1 MSFFYE
7 NLQIEPRLIE
17 KILSSRDSGPIEFTS
32 ERAEEEKLTRVKFAY
47 SKRIFSCYFQKIL
60 KKKIK
65 VAQICSNEFCP
76 RKSQDLISMTI
87 ESFFLDFRDKEIFL
101 IE

>member
-1 MSFFYE
+1 MKKCQNSHKPERREKIAREFFYE

-32 ERAEEEKLTRVKFAY
+32 EKAEEEKLTRVKFAY

-60 KKKIK
+60 KEKIK
-65 VAQICSNEFCP
+65 VAQICSNEF
-76 RKSQDLISMTI
+76 
-87 ESFFLDFRDKEIFL
+87 
-101 IE
+101 